1 MIKFFRKIRQKLLT
15 ENKISKYLI
24 YAVGEII
31 LVVIGILIA
40 LNINNKNEQRIK
52 AEKLDTIYIEIQREL
67 ALNINRVS
75 FLIDFYEKKD
85 SIIYLVLKNKLTK
98 ADYIKTPEISS
109 VLFNNQQFNI
119 QNKGYLRLTNE
130 LDILPE
136 NFSAILNKLNIVYEE
151 NKYVTDNA
159 QRKFNEFNWNSVKS
173 LSNSKIWYLDFM
185 YNNRL
190 NDEVLEYMINDPF
203 YKNKALDYKVFY
215 HNLYLPRFKKNA
227 VRAYE
232 ALSKITGKKDHIDTS
247 IYFQTNEELSKF
259 VGKFK
264 INSNDA
270 RFNEEEGYNIMNFK
284 VRDSQFYCTLFR
296 DIEIELFPHAENVF
310 ILGDEDDAKFSFIQ
324 NENGHITGF
333 QLFNESVYT
342 DWSKIQ

>member
-1 MIKFFRKIRQKLLT
+1 MIKFFRKIRQNLLS

-24 YAVGEII
+24 YAIGEII

-85 SIIYLVLKNKLTK
+85 SLIYLVLNNKLAK
-98 ADYIKTPEISS
+98 ADYIKTPEISF
-109 VLFNNQQFNI
+109 VLFDNHQFNI

-159 QRKFNEFNWNSVKS
+159 QRQYNEFNWNSAKS
-173 LSNSKIWYLDFM
+173 LSDSKIWYLDFF
-185 YNNRL
+185 YKNNL
-190 NDEVLEYMINDPF
+190 NDEALEYMINDPF
-203 YKNKALDYKVFY
+203 YKNKVLDYKVFY
-215 HNLYLPRFKKNA
+215 INLYLPRFKKNA
-227 VRAYE
+227 VSAYE

-247 IYFQTNEELSKF
+247 IYFQTDDDLSKY
-259 VGKFK
+259 VGEFK

-270 RFNEEEGYNIMNFK
+270 RFNEEEGYNIINFE
-284 VRDSQFYCTLFR
+284 VRDSQFYCTIFG

-310 ILGDEDDAKFSFIQ
+310 ILGDQDDAKFSFIQ
-324 NENGHITGF
+324 NENGHTTGF